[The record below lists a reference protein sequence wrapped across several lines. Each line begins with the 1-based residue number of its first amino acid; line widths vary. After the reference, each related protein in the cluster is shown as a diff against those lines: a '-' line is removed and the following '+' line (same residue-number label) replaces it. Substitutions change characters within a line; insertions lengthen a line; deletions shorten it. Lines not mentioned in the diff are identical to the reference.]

1 MKIALFVH
9 CFYPDHFYGTETYT
23 LDLAR
28 HLRGMGH
35 DVTVVSAVFAG
46 EPKTE
51 GLVTRYLYDDIPVVC
66 LDKNF
71 YPNTRVK
78 DTYYQPGFAD
88 VLRTVLGELDPDIIH
103 VTHLINHTA
112 ALLEVVAESDKPL
125 VATLTDFFGFCFNN
139 KLETADGDLCAGPNP
154 ARSNCL
160 ACYLKDASASQ
171 ANRPLLQWMS
181 HPSRVVWSAKMLNLA
196 VNLPPLKSGSVDGL
210 VQDIKARPDTLRHF
224 YQRYDAMITPTRFLQ
239 NAYRSNKITGVMKNM
254 WFGVDIDRSAKPRRD
269 SKHVLQIGFIG
280 QLAAHKGT
288 DLLVDAFA
296 TLPKGSAQLR
306 IYGPK
311 NQSPPFTKL
320 LEEKSQGLDVAL
332 LGTFPPADMAK
343 ILAEIDVLVIPSRW
357 YENSPLVLLNAL
369 ASHTPVVVSDVP
381 GLTEF
386 VDQGINGFAFKR
398 GDWKALGNILRRF
411 VDGGA
416 DAAQMGQATHFDRTT
431 RTMAEE
437 VDAVYREVLLTRK
450 TKPARTAMAPAES
463 SI

>member
-1 MKIALFVH
+1 MKVALFVH

-46 EPKTE
+46 EPKTAQT
-51 GLVTRYLYDDIPVVC
+51 VTNYMYDEIPVVC
-66 LDKNF
+66 LDKNY

-78 DTYYQPGFAD
+78 DTYYQPDFRD
-88 VLRTVLGELDPDIIH
+88 VLRSVLRELDPDIIH

-112 ALLEVVAESDKPL
+112 ALLEVMAETNKPL

-139 KLETADGDLCAGPNP
+139 KLETADGDLCAGPNR
-154 ARSNCL
+154 ARTNCL
-160 ACYLKDASASQ
+160 ACYLKDASANQ
-171 ANRPLLQWMS
+171 VNRPSIQWLS
-181 HPSRVVWSAKMLNLA
+181 HPSRVIWTAKLLNMA
-196 VNLPPLKSGSVDGL
+196 VKVPPLKSGSVDGL

-224 YQRYDAMITPTRFLQ
+224 YKRYDAMITPTRFLQ
-239 NAYRSNKITGVMKNM
+239 NAYRSNNIAGVMKNM
-254 WFGVDIDRSAKPRRD
+254 WFGVDIDRSDKPVRD
-269 SKHVLQIGFIG
+269 PKHVLQIGFIG

-311 NQSPPFTKL
+311 DQSPPYTAL
-320 LEEKSQGLDVAL
+320 LEQKSRGLDVKL
-332 LGTFPPADMAK
+332 LGTFPPAHMAH
-343 ILAEIDVLVIPSRW
+343 ILSEIDVLVIPSRW

-369 ASHTPVVVSDVP
+369 ASHTPVIVSDVP

-386 VDQGINGFAFKR
+386 VDEGVNGFAFER
-398 GDWKALGNILRRF
+398 GDWKALGKVLRRF
-411 VDGGA
+411 VDGSV
-416 DAAQMGQATHFDRTT
+416 DAARMGHATNFDRTT

-437 VDAVYREVLLTRK
+437 VHAVYQEVLT
-450 TKPARTAMAPAES
+450 ARAAQTPLVPAES
-463 SI
+463 RI